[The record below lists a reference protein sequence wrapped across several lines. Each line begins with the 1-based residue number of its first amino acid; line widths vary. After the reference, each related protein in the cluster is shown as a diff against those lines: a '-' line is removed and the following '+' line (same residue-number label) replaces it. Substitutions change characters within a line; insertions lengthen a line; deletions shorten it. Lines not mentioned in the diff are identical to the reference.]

1 MILLGSI
8 ALLNRLSFPGRHCCF
23 ALVCEYVL
31 SSGRHT
37 LCGGASDLQVLF
49 KDSVSYLKH
58 LQKGDIK
65 SKSI

>member
-1 MILLGSI
+1 MMLLGSI

-37 LCGGASDLQVLF
+37 LCGGASDLHGRYCSKTVFLTLNSC
-49 KDSVSYLKH
+49 K
-58 LQKGDIK
+58 KGI
-65 SKSI
+65 